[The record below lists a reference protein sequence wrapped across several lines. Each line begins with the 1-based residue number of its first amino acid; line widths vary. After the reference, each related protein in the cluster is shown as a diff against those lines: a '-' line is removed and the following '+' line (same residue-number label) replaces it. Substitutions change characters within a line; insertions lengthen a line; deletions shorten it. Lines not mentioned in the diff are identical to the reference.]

1 MPPIVD
7 QKKCIGCSACVSVCP
22 AEPKVFELKDTK
34 EGSKSHVVHPEAC
47 IECGACVAT
56 CPTNAIKL
64 AEKKP

>member
-7 QKKCIGCSACVSVCP
+7 QKVCIGCSACVSVCP
-22 AEPKVFELKDTK
+22 AEPKVFELKDIK